1 MTKAGILIVEDE
13 NIIALDIKRSLLNLG
28 YDVVGTAASGEDAII
43 KAEQSRP
50 DLVLIDIMLKG
61 EMDGIEAA
69 EEMRMRFDIPLVFLT
84 AYANDTVLERAKVIQ
99 PFGYILK
106 PFRENELHTNI
117 EIALYRHEMEKQLR
131 EREAEIWRASK
142 LEAIGILAGGI
153 AHDFN
158 NILTVILGNISL
170 AMMDNEASPMHERLI
185 DAEKA
190 CLQAQ
195 TLARQLLTFARGGAP
210 IKEIIS
216 LAKLVSEICSFASRG
231 SNVKCEISFPDSL
244 WGVSADPGLLGQ
256 VFQNIVINAI
266 QAMPIGG
273 IIEVR
278 GENLVVEANSSLPL
292 DPGKYV
298 NISVQDY
305 GIGIPAEYLARIF
318 DPYFTTKQTGS
329 GLGLAT
335 AYSIVQ
341 HHKGHI
347 GVKSKLGAGSIF
359 QVYLT
364 AAEQK
369 TSEPLAEERTVLK
382 GQGKILVMDD
392 EEMVRELLGNMLE
405 QLGYKVIFAKHGF
418 EALDLFSSEQDFG
431 EGFDAVILDL
441 TIPGGMGG
449 KAAMEKLLKIDPQV
463 KAIVSSGYSEDPIMA
478 EFARYG
484 FSGVIA
490 KPYKVSQLSKLLHEI
505 IGKGKKKISCMVEN
519 E

>member
-13 NIIALDIKRSLLNLG
+13 KIIALDIKRTLLNLG

-43 KAEQSRP
+43 KAEQSHP
-50 DLVLIDIMLKG
+50 DLVLMDIMLKD

-69 EEMRMRFDIPLVFLT
+69 EQMRMRFDVPLIFLT
-84 AYANDTVLERAKVIQ
+84 AYANNTVLERAKIIQ

-131 EREAEIWRASK
+131 EREAEVWRASK

-170 AMMDNEASPMHERLI
+170 AMLDTEGSPAHERLI
-185 DAEKA
+185 NTEKA

-195 TLARQLLTFARGGAP
+195 TLARQLLTFAQGGTP
-210 IKEIIS
+210 IKELIS
-216 LAKLVSEICSFASRG
+216 VAKLVRETCSFASRG
-231 SNVKCEISFPDSL
+231 SNVKCEINFPDNPL
-244 WGVSADPGLLGQ
+244 VVNADPGLLGQ
-256 VFQNIVINAI
+256 VFQNLVINAI
-266 QAMPIGG
+266 QAMPTGG
-273 IIEVR
+273 IIVVK

-292 DPGKYV
+292 DSGKYV
-298 NISVQDY
+298 KISVKDC
-305 GIGIPAEYLARIF
+305 GVGIPEEYFTRIF

-335 AYSIVQ
+335 AYSIVK
-341 HHKGHI
+341 HHRGHI
-347 GVKSKLGAGSIF
+347 GVESKLREGTIF
-359 QVYLT
+359 QVYLP
-364 AAEQK
+364 AAEQEII
-369 TSEPLAEERTVLK
+369 EPPIDERTVIK

-392 EEMVRELLGNMLE
+392 EEMVRELLGNMLA
-405 QLGYKVIFAKHGF
+405 QLEYEVTFAKHGF
-418 EALDLFSSEQDFG
+418 EALDLFSSAQEFG
-431 EGFDAVILDL
+431 EGFDALILDL

-449 KAAMEKLLKIDPQV
+449 IAAMEKFLKIDPQV
-463 KAIVSSGYSEDPIMA
+463 KAIASSGYSEHPIMA

-484 FSGVIA
+484 FSGVLA
-490 KPYKVSQLSKLLHEI
+490 KPYKISQLSKVLHEV
-505 IGKGKKKISCMVEN
+505 IGKGKKEDPIHSSK
-519 E
+519 

>member
-28 YDVVGTAASGEDAII
+28 YNVVGTAASGEDAII
-43 KAEQSRP
+43 KAEQSHP
-50 DLVLIDIMLKG
+50 DLVLMDIMLKG
-61 EMDGIEAA
+61 EIDGIEAA
-69 EEMRMRFDIPLVFLT
+69 EQMRRRFDIPLVFLT
-84 AYANDTVLERAKVIQ
+84 AYASDTVLERAKIIQ

-117 EIALYRHEMEKQLR
+117 EMALYRHEMEKQLR

-170 AMMDNEASPMHERLI
+170 AMLDTEGTPAHERLI
-185 DAEKA
+185 DAERA
-190 CLQAQ
+190 CLHAQ

-210 IKEIIS
+210 IKELIS
-216 LAKLVSEICSFASRG
+216 LVKLVTETCSFASRG
-231 SNVKCEISFPDSL
+231 SNVRCETSFPDSL
-244 WGVSADPGLLGQ
+244 WAVNADPGLLGQ
-256 VFQNIVINAI
+256 VFQNLIINAI
-266 QAMPIGG
+266 QAMPTGG

-278 GENLVVEANSSLPL
+278 GEDLEVEAESSLPL

-298 NISVQDY
+298 KISVKDH
-305 GIGIPAEYLARIF
+305 GIGIPDEYLPRIF

-329 GLGLAT
+329 GLGMAT
-335 AYSIVQ
+335 AYSIVK

-347 GVKSKLGAGSIF
+347 GVESRLGEGSVF
-359 QVYLT
+359 QVYLP
-364 AAEQK
+364 ADEQEMI
-369 TSEPLAEERTVLK
+369 EPPIDERTLIA
-382 GQGKILVMDD
+382 GRGKILVMDD
-392 EEMVRELLGNMLE
+392 EEMVRELLDNMLGH
-405 QLGYKVIFAKHGF
+405 LGYKAIFARHGF
-418 EALDLFSSEQDFG
+418 EALDLFSKAQDSG
-431 EGFDAVILDL
+431 EGFDAAILDL

-463 KAIVSSGYSEDPIMA
+463 KVIASSGYSEDPIMA
-478 EFARYG
+478 EFAKYG

-490 KPYKVSQLSKLLHEI
+490 KPYKISELSKVLHEI
-505 IGKGKKKISCMVEN
+505 IGKGNKEDPTNGSQ
-519 E
+519 